1 VTLLVAVALRQEAA
15 YLADLGPG
23 VEVFLTGPGKV
34 SAAATTAKAIAE
46 LRPERVLNVGTAG
59 ALRPGLEGLFRIG
72 RVAEHD
78 FDAPAI
84 EAITGDRFPG
94 ELEVDPSADTTLVTG
109 DVFVRDEAL
118 RAALATR
125 AHLVDMEG
133 YAVARACAAFDV
145 PCTMLKVVSDE
156 ASSGAVRSWID
167 TIDESA
173 RRIAEAVRDELAER
187 RDSDGR

>member
-1 VTLLVAVALRQEAA
+1 MSLLVAVALRQEAA

-23 VEVFLTGPGKV
+23 VDVLLTGPGKV
-34 SAAATTAKAIAE
+34 SAAVATAGAVAG
-46 LRPERVLNVGTAG
+46 LRPDRVLNVGTAG
-59 ALRPGLEGLFRIG
+59 ALRPGLAGVFRIG
-72 RVAEHD
+72 RVVEHD
-78 FDAPAI
+78 FDVEAI

-94 ELEVDPSADTTLVTG
+94 AVELDPESETVLVTG
-109 DVFVRDEAL
+109 DEFVQDEGL
-118 RAALATR
+118 RAALARR

-156 ASSGAVRSWID
+156 ASAGAVRAWVD

-173 RRIAEAVRDELAER
+173 RRIAEAVRGEL
-187 RDSDGR
+187 G